1 MVPAPLAES
10 IRFSSRKRSSVI
22 SGSGKNMVSSAGERL
37 PGSLSPKKPQAADG
51 SCKPIESSK
60 VASGNL
66 IDSQSLVLEGTCLN
80 ATNGIGALKT
90 GDIANN
96 FLQN

>member
-1 MVPAPLAES
+1 
-10 IRFSSRKRSSVI
+10 
-22 SGSGKNMVSSAGERL
+22 MVSIASERL
-37 PGSLSPKKPQAADG
+37 PGSLSHKMPQATAG
-51 SCKPIESSK
+51 GCKPIKSSQ
-60 VASGNL
+60 VVSGSL
-66 IDSQSLVLEGTCLN
+66 VDPQSLVLEGTYLN